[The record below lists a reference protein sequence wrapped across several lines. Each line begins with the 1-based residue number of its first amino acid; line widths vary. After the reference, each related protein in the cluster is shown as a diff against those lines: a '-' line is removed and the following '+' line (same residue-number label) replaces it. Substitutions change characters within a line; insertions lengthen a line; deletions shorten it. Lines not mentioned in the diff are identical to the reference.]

1 MAKRAVTFLKRKT
14 ELFPTSR
21 QLQTVTEE
29 GSLNKGLLKN
39 LIKFTGKHL

>member
-21 QLQTVTEE
+21 QLQNSHR
-29 GSLNKGLLKN
+29 GGFFK
-39 LIKFTGKHL
+39 